1 MGMSCVEWTIH
12 CFECAD
18 LIDVLVS
25 EEPWNTAANWTV
37 HFGCPHVGVSEPE
50 RDLDRQTFPNCRQ
63 FPATHVRSPSAIN
76 AFAEATASSA
86 SAEYW

>member
-1 MGMSCVEWTIH
+1 VGMSCVEWTIH

-37 HFGCPHVGVSEPE
+37 HFGCPHVCA
-50 RDLDRQTFPNCRQ
+50 F
-63 FPATHVRSPSAIN
+63 RSS
-76 AFAEATASSA
+76 
-86 SAEYW
+86 